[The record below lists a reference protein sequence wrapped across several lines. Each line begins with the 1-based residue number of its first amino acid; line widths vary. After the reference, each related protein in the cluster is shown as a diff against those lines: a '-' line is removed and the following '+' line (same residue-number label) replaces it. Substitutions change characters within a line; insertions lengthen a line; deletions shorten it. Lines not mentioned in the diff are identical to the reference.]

1 MTVYLVRHAKAGS
14 RQKWEGPDDQRPL
27 TKPGRAQANALATWL
42 ADLDVK
48 HVVSSPY
55 VRCRQ
60 TVEPLAAQ
68 LRIPV
73 DLSDA
78 LAEGAALTDALRL
91 LEKFD
96 DEAAVLCTHGDV
108 LGDVLWHAE
117 QHGVRLDGAG
127 VEKGATWVL
136 ELEAGAIVAA
146 RHVAPLA

>member
-1 MTVYLVRHAKAGS
+1 MTVYLVRHAKAGN
-14 RQKWEGPDDQRPL
+14 RQKWDGPDDQRPL
-27 TKPGRAQANALATWL
+27 TKPGRAQADALASWL
-42 ADLDVK
+42 ADLDVA
-48 HVVSSPY
+48 HVVSSPS

-60 TVEPLAAQ
+60 TVEPLAAR

-78 LAEGAALTDALRL
+78 LAEGAPLSDALRL
-91 LEKFD
+91 VEKFD

-108 LGDVLWHAE
+108 LGEVLWHIE
-117 QHGVRLDGAG
+117 RHGVRLDGTG

-136 ELEAGAIVAA
+136 ELEAGAVVTA

>member
-14 RQKWEGPDDQRPL
+14 RHKWEGPDDQRPL
-27 TKPGRAQANALATWL
+27 TKTGRMQAGALAAWL
-42 ADLDVK
+42 ADLDVE

-60 TVEPLAAQ
+60 TVEPLAAR
-68 LRIPV
+68 LRLPV

-78 LAEGAALTDALRL
+78 LAEGSPLTDALRL
-91 LEKFD
+91 IEKFD
-96 DEAAVLCTHGDV
+96 DEVAVLCTHGDV

-117 QHGVRLDGAG
+117 HHGVRLDGDG
-127 VEKGATWVL
+127 VEKGATWIL
-136 ELEAGAIVAA
+136 ELDAGAIVAA

>member
-1 MTVYLVRHAKAGS
+1 VTVYLVRHAKAGN
-14 RQKWEGPDDQRPL
+14 RQKWDGPDDQRPL
-27 TKPGRAQANALATWL
+27 TKPGRAQADALASWL
-42 ADLDVK
+42 ADLDVA
-48 HVVSSPY
+48 HVVSSPS

-60 TVEPLAAQ
+60 TVEPLAAR

-78 LAEGAALTDALRL
+78 LAEGAPLSDALRL
-91 LEKFD
+91 VEKFD

-108 LGDVLWHAE
+108 LGEVLWHIE
-117 QHGVRLDGAG
+117 RHGVRLDGTG

-136 ELEAGAIVAA
+136 ELEAGAVVTA